1 MELNIT
7 ELDEYN
13 NQSYSLE
20 EIPENIV
27 PTKVIKKSVHFG
39 ENVKPI
45 PKINARRVR
54 PAVIP
59 PKPKISYDD
68 ILANMGMF
76 VNNGKLLLADNQTQ
90 KYIVQQQN
98 MAQQQNVLQQQNVS
112 QQQNVPQNSY
122 IYNKYF
128 KDELKPVDANRP
140 LTKQEY
146 INLLL
151 QEIAQ
156 QKMAKQRQSNY
167 RKLVLPNSNINVADA
182 RPRLSN
188 QLFNFSQK

>member
-1 MELNIT
+1 MELIINDL
-7 ELDEYN
+7 ELLNE
-13 NQSYSLE
+13 QLYSLE

-27 PTKVIKKSVHFG
+27 PTNVNKKSVHFG

-59 PKPKISYDD
+59 PKPKISYED

-76 VNNGKLLLADNQTQ
+76 VNNGKLHLVEN
-90 KYIVQQQN
+90 QQQN
-98 MAQQQNVLQQQNVS
+98 YVSQEQNQNVPQQQNYVS
-112 QQQNVPQNSY
+112 QEQNQNVPQNSY

-140 LTKQEY
+140 VTKHEY
-146 INLLL
+146 MNLLV
-151 QEIAQ
+151 QEIAH

-167 RKLVLPNSNINVADA
+167 RKLVLPNSNINVADS

-188 QLFNFSQK
+188 QLFNFSKK

>member
-1 MELNIT
+1 MELIINDL
-7 ELDEYN
+7 ELLNE
-13 NQSYSLE
+13 QLYSLE

-27 PTKVIKKSVHFG
+27 PTNVNKKSVHFG

-59 PKPKISYDD
+59 PKPKISYED

-76 VNNGKLLLADNQTQ
+76 VNNGKLHLVEN
-90 KYIVQQQN
+90 QQQN
-98 MAQQQNVLQQQNVS
+98 YVS
-112 QQQNVPQNSY
+112 QEQNQNVPQNSY

-140 LTKQEY
+140 VTKHEY
-146 INLLL
+146 MNLLV
-151 QEIAQ
+151 QEIAH

-167 RKLVLPNSNINVADA
+167 RKLVLPNSNINVADS

-188 QLFNFSQK
+188 QLFNFSKK